1 MPRGKK
7 SVVESVVPEA
17 GSQPE
22 VNKTQA
28 VKDYLRQNPGALPV
42 AVSEALKAHGVDV
55 DPKYVSNIKFKLGI
69 KKRRKKAV
77 AKGEG
82 ATPAAA
88 VAPTDMISVAA
99 LQKAKKLVQEI
110 GGVQQAK
117 QALIAL
123 GQLLD

>member
-1 MPRGKK
+1 MGRGFCIT
-7 SVVESVVPEA
+7 ERP
-17 GSQPE
+17 
-22 VNKTQA
+22 
-28 VKDYLRQNPGALPV
+28 D
-42 AVSEALKAHGVDV
+42 
-55 DPKYVSNIKFKLGI
+55 I

-77 AKGEG
+77 AKGGE
-82 ATPAAA
+82 ATPAADA
-88 VAPTDMISVAA
+88 APTDMISVAA

>member
-1 MPRGKK
+1 MPRAKK
-7 SVVESVVPEA
+7 PVVEPAVSEA
-17 GSQPE
+17 GSQPNM
-22 VNKTQA
+22 NKTQA
-28 VKDYLRQNPGALPV
+28 VKDYLKEHPGALPV
-42 AVSEALKAHGVDV
+42 AVSEALRAQGVDV

-77 AKGEG
+77 AKDEE

-88 VAPTDMISVAA
+88 AVSTDMISVAA
-99 LQKAKKLVQEI
+99 LQKAKKLIQEL

-117 QALIAL
+117 QALTAL

>member
-1 MPRGKK
+1 MPRTKK
-7 SVVESVVPEA
+7 SVVEPAAPEA
-17 GSQPE
+17 GNQPE
-22 VNKTQA
+22 VNKTKA
-28 VKDYLRQNPGALPV
+28 VRDYLKQNPGALPV
-42 AVSEALKAHGVDV
+42 AVSEALKAQGVDV
-55 DPKYVSNIKFKLGI
+55 NPKYVSNVKFKLGI
-69 KKRRKKAV
+69 KKRRTKAV

-117 QALIAL
+117 QALAAL

>member
-1 MPRGKK
+1 MPRAKK
-7 SVVESVVPEA
+7 PVVEPVVPEA

-28 VKDYLRQNPGALPV
+28 VKDYLKQHPGALPV
-42 AVSEALKAHGVDV
+42 AVSEALKAQGVDI

-77 AKGEG
+77 AKDEE
-82 ATPAAA
+82 AKPAAA
-88 VAPTDMISVAA
+88 AVPADMISVAA

-117 QALIAL
+117 QALAAL